1 MRTKKDKE
9 MPPEVQIFRTKSE
22 EETFSLGKDLSRE
35 LKPGDTIS
43 LEGDLGTGKT
53 ALTKGIAA
61 GLGIDAFI
69 TSPTFTLVNTY
80 MGKIV
85 LNHFDVYRID
95 DPEELLAIGW
105 EDYFTGEEINVVE
118 WGDKVREILP
128 PDTVRIRLER
138 DSSDPDGRLICIERK
153 KT

>member
-1 MRTKKDKE
+1 MKIMKDKE
-9 MPPEVQIFRTKSE
+9 MPKDVQVFKTTSE
-22 EETFSLGKDLSRE
+22 EETYELGKRLSQE

-61 GLGIDAFI
+61 GLGIEVPI

-80 MGKIV
+80 VGRTT

-95 DPEELLAIGW
+95 DSEELLAIGW
-105 EDYFTGEEINVVE
+105 DDYFTGDEINLVE
-118 WGDKVREILP
+118 WGDKVGDILP
-128 PDTVRIRLER
+128 PGTMRIRLER
-138 DSSDPDGRLICIERK
+138 DSTEPNTRYISVERR
-153 KT
+153 

>member
-1 MRTKKDKE
+1 MKIMKDKE
-9 MPPEVQIFRTKSE
+9 MPKDVQVFKTTSE
-22 EETFSLGKDLSRE
+22 EETYELGKRLSLE

-61 GLGIDAFI
+61 GLGIEVPI

-80 MGKIV
+80 VGRTT

-95 DPEELLAIGW
+95 DSEELLAIGW
-105 EDYFTGEEINVVE
+105 DDYFTGDEINLVE
-118 WGDKVREILP
+118 WGDKVGDILP
-128 PDTVRIRLER
+128 PGTMRIRLER
-138 DSSDPDGRLICIERK
+138 DSTEPNTRYISVERR
-153 KT
+153 